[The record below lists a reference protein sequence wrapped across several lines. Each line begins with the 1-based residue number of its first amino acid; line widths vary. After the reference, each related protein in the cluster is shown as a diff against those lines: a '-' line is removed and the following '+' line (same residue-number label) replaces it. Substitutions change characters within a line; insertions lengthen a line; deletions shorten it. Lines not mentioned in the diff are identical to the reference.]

1 MAQSAGWE
9 FFYQH
14 SWEWSFS
21 YHPAG
26 SAEHIFFSQQ
36 QKKIENHALTVLN
49 YHPYGF
55 YVVFCE
61 NVLLGAP
68 EVLLVVKRSPL
79 MVFSS

>member
-1 MAQSAGWE
+1 MK
-9 FFYQH
+9 
-14 SWEWSFS
+14 FS

-26 SAEHIFFSQQ
+26 SAEQIFFSQQ

-61 NVLLGAP
+61 NVSLGAP
-68 EVLLVVKRSPL
+68 VTRPL
-79 MVFSS
+79 MQPLGASGLSGCFLVA